1 MNKIIENLIEESKII
16 VDGTTMYKAE
26 IVMKINKLGVFLT
39 FTNEGV
45 RYHF

>member
-16 VDGTTMYKAE
+16 VDGKTMYKAE
-26 IVMKINKLGVFLT
+26 IVMKINELGVFLT